1 MSYLGQVPASAPLTS
16 NAIPDGLITETKL
29 ANSSVSSNKIAQSA
43 VNNREIGVQTIL
55 ANNLANA
62 SVTTFRIGNSNITS
76 HLMGTDAVES
86 SAIAPLTSLLEDAST
101 TGSAFGANVNVSV
114 LDNSVVYS
122 TAAAD
127 RNICINLRG
136 SSTTTLNNSMETG
149 NVLTAAVLV
158 TNTGTPY
165 FVNNTQID
173 GALVVPKVQGGSQ
186 LSAGNADSTDIYTL
200 TVVKTGSGA
209 FTMFLSQTQFA

>member
-62 SVTTFRIGNSNITS
+62 SVTTFRVGNSNITS
-76 HLMGTDAVES
+76 TLL
-86 SAIAPLTSLLEDAST
+86 APLTNLFEDAST
-101 TGSAFGANVNVSV
+101 TGSAFGANVNVDI

-186 LSAGNADSTDIYTL
+186 LSAGNASSTDIYTL

-209 FTMFLSQTQFA
+209 FTMFLSQSQFA

>member
-1 MSYLGQVPASAPLTS
+1 MSYLGQVPASAPLIS

-62 SVTTFRIGNSNITS
+62 SVTTFRVGNSNITS
-76 HLMGTDAVES
+76 TLL
-86 SAIAPLTSLLEDAST
+86 APLTNLFEDAST
-101 TGSAFGANVNVSV
+101 TGSAFGANVNVDI

-209 FTMFLSQTQFA
+209 FTMFLSQSQFA

>member
-62 SVTTFRIGNSNITS
+62 SVTTFRVGNSNITS
-76 HLMGTDAVES
+76 TLL
-86 SAIAPLTSLLEDAST
+86 APLTNLFEDAST
-101 TGSAFGANVNVSV
+101 TGSAFGANVNVDI

-173 GALVVPKVQGGSQ
+173 GALVVPKVQGGEQ

-209 FTMFLSQTQFA
+209 FTMFLSQSQFA

>member
-62 SVTTFRIGNSNITS
+62 SVTTFRVGNSNITS
-76 HLMGTDAVES
+76 TLL
-86 SAIAPLTSLLEDAST
+86 APLTNLFEDAST
-101 TGSAFGANVNVSV
+101 TGSAFGANVNVDI

-209 FTMFLSQTQFA
+209 FTMFLSQSQFA

>member
-62 SVTTFRIGNSNITS
+62 SVTTFRVGNSNITS
-76 HLMGTDAVES
+76 TLL
-86 SAIAPLTSLLEDAST
+86 APLTNLFEDAST
-101 TGSAFGANVNVSV
+101 TGSAFGANVNVDI

-173 GALVVPKVQGGSQ
+173 GVLVVPKVQGGEQ

-209 FTMFLSQTQFA
+209 FTMFLSQSQFA

>member
-55 ANNLANA
+55 ANNLADA
-62 SVTTFRIGNSNITS
+62 NITS
-76 HLMGTDAVES
+76 TLL
-86 SAIAPLTSLLEDAST
+86 APLTNLFEDAST
-101 TGSAFGANVNVSV
+101 TGSAFGANVNVDI

-173 GALVVPKVQGGSQ
+173 GALVVPKVQGGEQ

-209 FTMFLSQTQFA
+209 FTMFLSQSQFA

>member
-29 ANSSVSSNKIAQSA
+29 ANSSVSSNKIVQSA

-55 ANNLANA
+55 ANNLADA
-62 SVTTFRIGNSNITS
+62 NITS
-76 HLMGTDAVES
+76 TLL
-86 SAIAPLTSLLEDAST
+86 APLTNLFEDAST
-101 TGSAFGANVNVSV
+101 TGSAFGANVNVDI